1 MMCCSPSQAHHASGQ
16 CHGHHGSVGTRHDCG
31 CHGHSLRRVYTRQEE
46 LTKLEGYLEDLRAEV
61 KAVEERISGLKEQK

>member
-1 MMCCSPSQAHHASGQ
+1 
-16 CHGHHGSVGTRHDCG
+16 
-31 CHGHSLRRVYTRQEE
+31 VYTRQEE